1 VAGNQTDEALVICD
15 CDQLEFK
22 FQLCQNRKSKIKN
35 LKSKMPMD
43 ILVCLKQI
51 LDPEIPARD
60 FRIDPVKREAERG
73 AANLVTNI
81 FCENALETALQF
93 RERFGDGKITV
104 LSYGATTAEDSLRK
118 ALAMKADAA
127 ALVVNDGNQNPD
139 PLTVARVLA
148 TAIRK
153 LGTFDLIMVGREAG
167 DWGAGQTGGLV
178 AEELGLPCVSFVD
191 RIESTDGK
199 LRLKRQTDTGWEVL
213 EAETPIVVSVTNDEH
228 NVPRIPKV
236 RDVMMSFRQPLTQ
249 WTLEDLDISADE
261 ARAGNSYYE
270 VAELFIPQKETSC
283 EFVSGDTLDEKVET
297 LARRI
302 VEVTRS

>member
-1 VAGNQTDEALVICD
+1 MN
-15 CDQLEFK
+15 
-22 FQLCQNRKSKIKN
+22 
-35 LKSKMPMD
+35 

-60 FRIDPVKREAERG
+60 FRIDRVKREAERG

-93 RERFGDGKITV
+93 RERCGAGTITA
-104 LSYGATTAEDSLRK
+104 LCYGAETAEDSLRK

-148 TAIRK
+148 AAIRK

-167 DWGAGQTGGLV
+167 DWGAGQTAGLV

-191 RIESTDGK
+191 RIESNDGK

-213 EAETPIVVSVTNDEH
+213 ETETPVVVSVTNDEH

-236 RDVMMSFRQPLTQ
+236 RDVMMSYRQSLTQ
-249 WTLEDLDISADE
+249 WKLDDLDIAADE

-270 VAELFIPQKETSC
+270 VVELSIPEKESHC
-283 EFVSGDTLDEKVET
+283 EFVTGDTLDERVDT

-302 VEVTRS
+302 VEVTRAL

>member
-1 VAGNQTDEALVICD
+1 M
-15 CDQLEFK
+15 K
-22 FQLCQNRKSKIKN
+22 
-35 LKSKMPMD
+35 

-93 RERFGDGKITV
+93 RERISDATITV
-104 LSYGATTAEDSLRK
+104 LCYGPATAEDSLRK

-148 TAIRK
+148 AAIRK
-153 LGTFDLIMVGREAG
+153 LGTFDLIIVGREAG

-191 RIESTDGK
+191 RIELSDGK

-213 EAETPIVVSVTNDEH
+213 EAETPVVVSVTNDEH

-236 RDVMMSFRQPLTQ
+236 RDVMMSYRQPLTQ
-249 WTLEDLDISADE
+249 WKLDDLDIAPDE
-261 ARAGNSYYE
+261 ARAGNTYYE
-270 VAELFIPQKETSC
+270 VAELSIPQKESRC
-283 EFVSGDTLDEKVET
+283 EFVTGDTLDQKVET

-302 VEVTRS
+302 VEVTRAL